1 MRPLENFFADAPW
14 LGVAL
19 FQATFV
25 ASLGVVVWLAVRR
38 RGPAFRGAVLLAT
51 LVGALAVPAI
61 GSFSPVWVPVPKPE
75 LPAISVL
82 ELPGTVN
89 DPSTGLAG
97 SEELPPIPDGAG
109 TAMPAEDDRPSQ
121 PAENKSAPA
130 ALAAAPAISP
140 SPSSEPVRGG
150 RWSLAQILTALWIA
164 GSLLCLLHALVKLA
178 LLHSYRRC
186 SLPIRD
192 AEWTGNLQ
200 ELAAAHGLGTIE
212 LRESPAIASPLA
224 LGLRRP
230 VILLPAGWRHWS
242 AEQRA
247 LILAHELAHIRRRDF
262 VTALLAEL
270 AVCLYWFH
278 PLVRWLAGRL
288 RLEQEYAADAW
299 VVSAKT
305 DANSYLCCLAQLA
318 LEMDQGTGS
327 LAPALWRRRPEIMRR
342 IDMLRRHTLAQ
353 TVHLGRWARGL
364 VVMAAL
370 AAYAVVAGVGFLHSA
385 DPAAP
390 KADDKKAAEV
400 KLLPDLYGDPMPFG
414 ATMRLGTVRFRHN
427 STAIAY
433 SPDGKIL
440 ASGGRDNEIRLFEA
454 ASGKEIRRLVGHK
467 ARSYT
472 PAKDDK
478 NPVGTL
484 VNATGEGGVNSV
496 AFSPDGKVLASGG
509 WDDTLRLWNVE
520 TGKEIRKIDAHK
532 AMVGRVLFSPDGKVL
547 ASRGGLDG
555 TVKVWDPATG
565 AQLQKIV
572 GLNNINPWRFNHD
585 MALAI
590 SPDSKTLVTTARN
603 TIQDGDPAAKKTAK
617 PGCLL
622 FYDIGSGQELKRLES
637 NSYGITVAYSPDGK
651 MLATGGVDPG
661 TDVYS
666 LRIWDVAAGKEL
678 RKCTLPK
685 NEPPTYISWDPNN
698 NGRFAA
704 VIAEDNMHIFDAN
717 TGKAV
722 VDLKH
727 YWPSRVIYSKD
738 GKIVTSAGSGP
749 TIRHWDAAT
758 GNELYLEFEGHRN
771 GVAAVA
777 VTPDGKRIASGG
789 ESIRLWD
796 AATGKVAHKIDV
808 KGGVACLAFSPDGKL
823 LASGGRDRLV
833 HLWDAETGKSQGEL
847 KGHKN
852 GICGLAFSRDGKLLA
867 SGDVQSTVKVWDVKD
882 AKEIKE
888 IDNKSGTETLSM
900 AFAPDNKT
908 LICAGAHNDSSFLPK
923 AGDTIKINGKE
934 VKFDGIINIQ
944 GVAMS
949 RKEGNFVLQWDID
962 SGKEVRKFGGLKD
975 KIRSLA
981 FSPDGKLVA
990 AASKDGKVCIWDAQ
1004 SGAEKL
1010 HIVAHP
1016 DHKDAAFSGSP
1027 CLAFAPDSKT
1037 LASASTDGTIRL
1049 WDVTSAKETGQ
1060 FRAPDSAFYG
1070 ITFAKEGKALIAGS
1084 ADTTVLIWDVGLAG
1098 TPPPKDKSAS
1108 ITLQ

>member
-25 ASLGVVVWLAVRR
+25 TSLGVVVWLAVRR

-61 GSFSPVWVPVPKPE
+61 GSFSPIWVPVPKPE
-75 LPAISVL
+75 LPVISLL
-82 ELPGTVN
+82 ELPATVP
-89 DPSTGLAG
+89 DPGTGLAG
-97 SEELPPIPDGAG
+97 SEEMPPIPEGAG
-109 TAMPAEDDRPSQ
+109 AGPPAEPSTSDDRAAQ
-121 PAENKSAPA
+121 PADIQNAPA
-130 ALAAAPAISP
+130 VVAAPPPQALA
-140 SPSSEPVRGG
+140 SSGEPVRSGC
-150 RWSLAQILTALWIA
+150 WSLAQVLTTLWLA

-178 LLHSYRRC
+178 LLYSYRRR
-186 SLPIRD
+186 SLPILD
-192 AEWTGNLQ
+192 AAWAASLQ
-200 ELAAAHGLGTIE
+200 ELAAKHGLGGIE
-212 LRESPAIASPLA
+212 LRESPAISSPLA

-230 VILLPAGWRHWS
+230 VILLPAGWRHWN
-242 AEQRA
+242 AEQRS

-270 AVCLYWFH
+270 AVCFYWFH

-305 DANSYLCCLAQLA
+305 EANSYLCCLAQLA
-318 LEMDQGTGS
+318 LEMDRGTGS

-342 IDMLRRHTLAQ
+342 IDMLRRNTLSQAL
-353 TVHLGRWARGL
+353 HLGRWTRPL
-364 VVMAAL
+364 VAAAAL
-370 AAYAVVAGVGFLHSA
+370 AAYVVLAGVGFLSVDSTERA
-385 DPAAP
+385 N
-390 KADDKKAAEV
+390 ADDKKPAEV
-400 KLLPDLYGDPMPFG
+400 KLLPDLYGDQMPFA

-440 ASGGRDNEIRLFEA
+440 ASGGRDNVIRLFEA
-454 ASGKEIRRLVGHK
+454 ASGKEIRRLVGHRP
-467 ARSYT
+467 RSYM
-472 PAKDDK
+472 PGKDAK
-478 NPVGTL
+478 NPVDTL
-484 VNATGEGGVNSV
+484 VSATGEGGVNSV

-532 AMVGRVLFSPDGKVL
+532 AMVGHVLFSPDGKVL

-555 TVKVWDPATG
+555 TVKVWDPTTG
-565 AQLQKIV
+565 AQLQKFV
-572 GLNNINPWRFNHD
+572 GLNKINPWRFNHD
-585 MALAI
+585 MALDI
-590 SPDSKTLVTTARN
+590 SPDSKTLATTARN
-603 TIQDGDPAAKKTAK
+603 N
-617 PGCLL
+617 LVL
-622 FYDIGSGQELKRLES
+622 FDLATGAELKRLPS
-637 NSYGITVAYSPDGK
+637 HVYGITVAYSPDGK
-651 MLATGGVDPG
+651 LLATGGVDEG
-661 TDVYS
+661 KDVYS
-666 LRIWDVAAGKEL
+666 LRIWDVAEGKEL
-678 RKCTLPK
+678 RKCELPK
-685 NEPPTYISWDPNN
+685 NEPPTYLSWDPNKN
-698 NGRFAA
+698 SRLAA
-704 VIAEDNMHIFDAN
+704 VIAEDDMHIFDAHS
-717 TGKAV
+717 GKEV
-722 VDLKH
+722 TRLKH
-727 YWPSRVIYSKD
+727 YWPSRVTYSRD
-738 GKIVTSAGSGP
+738 GKTVASAGSGP
-749 TIRHWDAAT
+749 TIRLWDAAT
-758 GNELYLEFEGHRN
+758 GNELYLEFEGHRA

-777 VTPDGKRIASGG
+777 VAPDGKRIASGG
-789 ESIRLWD
+789 EGIRLWD
-796 AATGKVAHKIDV
+796 AATGKMARKIDV

-852 GICGLAFSRDGKLLA
+852 GICGLAFSRDGKLLG
-867 SGDVQSTVKVWDVKD
+867 SGDVQSTIKVWDVKD

-900 AFAPDNKT
+900 AFAPDNKA

-923 AGDTIKINGKE
+923 AGDTLKINGKE

-949 RKEGNFVLQWDID
+949 RKEGNFVLQWDVE

-1016 DHKDAAFSGSP
+1016 AHSDATFSGSP
-1027 CLAFAPDSKT
+1027 CLAFSPDSKT
-1037 LASASTDGTIRL
+1037 LASASTDHTIRL
-1049 WDVTSAKETGQ
+1049 WDVANGKETGQ
-1060 FRAPDSAFYG
+1060 FRAPDGAFYS

-1084 ADTTVLIWDVGLAG
+1084 ADTTVLIWDVSLAG
-1098 TPPPKDKSAS
+1098 TTPPKDKSTT